1 MCWKMLCDIDKLL
14 SLSFKSCFKSNN
26 QLTCIPVSIIT
37 SICETTVGPPRP
49 GGSASKGGRKP
60 GGGAYN
66 TGWLQK
72 ALKITQKGS
81 SGILKTNTKF
91 CILFSYLL
99 IPRLSDW
106 MRSANLHTRHLAR
119 LRWTDKMIPKEL
131 LWATHLQVFRNN
143 HEIKNDPIKIFD
155 LTGAAR
161 QPEESDW
168 VVW

>member
-1 MCWKMLCDIDKLL
+1 MTH
-14 SLSFKSCFKSNN
+14 KSNN
-26 QLTCIPVSIIT
+26 QFDLTCICVSTIT

-81 SGILKTNTKF
+81 SEILITNTKF

-99 IPRLSDW
+99 ISRLSDW

-119 LRWTDKMIPKEL
+119 LRWTDKMIPKL
-131 LWATHLQVFRNN
+131 WWATHLQVFRKN
-143 HEIKNDPIKIFD
+143 HELIKDPIKIFY

-161 QPEESDW
+161 QPEEGDW

>member
-1 MCWKMLCDIDKLL
+1 MLCDIDKLL

-26 QLTCIPVSIIT
+26 QFDLTCICVSTIT

-72 ALKITQKGS
+72 ALRITQKFS
-81 SGILKTNTKF
+81 
-91 CILFSYLL
+91 ILFSYLL
-99 IPRLSDW
+99 ISRLSDW

-119 LRWTDKMIPKEL
+119 LR
-131 LWATHLQVFRNN
+131 
-143 HEIKNDPIKIFD
+143 
-155 LTGAAR
+155 
-161 QPEESDW
+161 
-168 VVW
+168 